1 MGTPPANWYPDP
13 QQPGM
18 VRYWDGAHWTPHVQP
33 ERQPQQAPLQPLEP
47 ANVASTPPREH
58 PAELRDSSNEKP
70 KVKLFGARKQA
81 EGLIDRNAHLEQV
94 VAEMGALDIAEMNAR
109 RAILAREIA
118 ALEARAAD
126 LTAQVVSIERNL
138 VDSREQVEFQEVGY
152 YRFHHPA
159 ENSMQLADELA
170 SVRDRMKQVQRDK
183 KAATR
188 STKFSYNNSAS
199 QGKKFVNDLH
209 DMMLA
214 AYNAEAENA
223 VKSVKAG
230 NLAAAK
236 ARLEK
241 AADRIAKRG
250 KMVDV
255 AITPAYHQLRI
266 RELELAADFW
276 MMKEKEKEDE
286 RARREELREQRKAEQ
301 ELARE
306 REKLEKERQHYL
318 AALAALEARGDIEGA
333 AKVRAQLA
341 DTEQAIET
349 VDYRAANQR
358 AGYVYV
364 ISNIG
369 AFGER
374 MVKIG
379 MTRRLEPMDRV
390 NELGDAS
397 VPFRFDVHA
406 LFFSSDA
413 VGVETALHQ
422 RFAAQRVNRVNT
434 RREFFYATPHEVL
447 EALRVH
453 SGAVTEF
460 VEVPAAEEFRL
471 SQGTSDTTF

>member
-1 MGTPPANWYPDP
+1 MQPHVAGQWQGQAGA
-13 QQPGM
+13 QQP
-18 VRYWDGAHWTPHVQP
+18 VT
-33 ERQPQQAPLQPLEP
+33 
-47 ANVASTPPREH
+47 
-58 PAELRDSSNEKP
+58 EKP
-70 KVKLFGARKQA
+70 RVKLFGARKQA
-81 EGLIDRNAHLEQV
+81 EELLERNAHLERV
-94 VAEMGALDIAEMNAR
+94 VAEMGALDVAEMNAR
-109 RAILAREIA
+109 RADLQGEIGRLQAQAA
-118 ALEARAAD
+118 ALA
-126 LTAQVVSIERNL
+126 AQVLEVERNL
-138 VDSREQVEFQEVGY
+138 VDSREQVSFQDIGY

-159 ENSMQLADELA
+159 ESSVRLADELA
-170 SVRDRMKQVQRDK
+170 AVRGKLKQIQRDK
-183 KAATR
+183 SAATR
-188 STKFSYNNSAS
+188 SNSFTYNNSAS
-199 QGKKFVNDLH
+199 QGRKFVNDLH

-223 VKSVKAG
+223 VKSVRAG
-230 NLAAAK
+230 NLSAAK

-255 AITPAYHQLRI
+255 AITTAYHRLRI
-266 RELELAADFW
+266 REIELAADYW
-276 MMKEKEKEDE
+276 MMKQQEKEAD
-286 RARREELREQRKAEQ
+286 RARREELREQRRAEQ

-318 AALAALEARGDIEGA
+318 AALSALEARGDAEGA
-333 AKVRAQLA
+333 ERIRAQLGE
-341 DTEQAIET
+341 TEKAIET

-406 LFFSSDA
+406 LFFSPDA

-422 RFAAQRVNRVNT
+422 RFAAQRVNKVNT
-434 RREFFYATPHEVL
+434 RREFFYVTPREVL
-447 EALRVH
+447 DALREQV
-453 SGAVTEF
+453 GAVTEF
-460 VEVPAAEEFRL
+460 VESPAAEEFRL
-471 SQGTSDTTF
+471 SQGTPDTSF

>member
-1 MGTPPANWYPDP
+1 ML
-13 QQPGM
+13 
-18 VRYWDGAHWTPHVQP
+18 RYWDGIRWTEHVHPQAP
-33 ERQPQQAPLQPLEP
+33 TQQAPVQP
-47 ANVASTPPREH
+47 H
-58 PAELRDSSNEKP
+58 PAQSEQPWGGSTIPQQTPDKP
-70 KVKLFGARKQA
+70 KVKFFGARKQA
-81 EGLIDRNAHLEQV
+81 EELLERNAHLEQV
-94 VAEMGALDIAEMNAR
+94 VSEMGALDVADMNAR
-109 RAILAREIA
+109 RAGLQREIA
-118 ALEARAAD
+118 QLETQITT
-126 LTAQVVSIERNL
+126 LTAQLRDVEQQL
-138 VDSREQVEFQEVGY
+138 VDAKEQVELQEFGY

-159 ENSMQLADELA
+159 ENSVQLAAELA
-170 SVRDRMKQVQRDK
+170 SVRDQLKQLQREK

-188 STKFSYNNSAS
+188 STNFTYNNSAS
-199 QGKKFVNDLH
+199 QGRKFVNDLH

-230 NLAAAK
+230 NLGAAK

-241 AADRIAKRG
+241 AAERIRKRG

-255 AITPAYHQLRI
+255 AITPSYHWLRLK
-266 RELELAADFW
+266 ELELAADFW
-276 MMKEKEKEDE
+276 MMKEQEKEAE
-286 RARREELREQRKAEQ
+286 RARREELREQKKAEL

-306 REKLEKERQHYL
+306 REKLEKERQHYVS
-318 AALAALEARGDIEGA
+318 ALVALEARGDTEGA
-333 AKVRAQLA
+333 EKIRAQLA
-341 DTEQAIET
+341 ETEQAIET

-379 MTRRLEPMDRV
+379 MTRRLEPMDRI

-406 LFFSSDA
+406 LFFSPDA

-422 RFAAQRVNRVNT
+422 RFAAQRVNKVNT
-434 RREFFYATPHEVL
+434 RREFFYVTPHEVL
-447 EALRVH
+447 EALREHV
-453 SGAVTEF
+453 GAVTEF
-460 VEVPAAEEFRL
+460 IEVPAAEEFRL
-471 SQGTSDTTF
+471 SQGNPDTAF

>member
-1 MGTPPANWYPDP
+1 MMSAAPANWYPDP
-13 QQPGM
+13 QKPGM
-18 VRYWDGAHWTPHVQP
+18 VRYWDGARWTEQVQP
-33 ERQPQQAPLQPLEP
+33 QPPPQQASLPQQPRADQL
-47 ANVASTPPREH
+47 RQQ
-58 PAELRDSSNEKP
+58 PAEHERIPAKP
-70 KVKLFGARKQA
+70 KAKLFGARKQA
-81 EGLIDRNAHLEQV
+81 EGLLERNAYLEQV
-94 VAEMGALDIAEMNAR
+94 VADMGALDVAGMNAR
-109 RAILAREIA
+109 RTDLQREIA
-118 ALEARAAD
+118 DLEARAAD
-126 LTAQVVSIERNL
+126 LAAQVTAIERNL
-138 VDSREQVEFQEVGY
+138 IDSREQVEFQEVGY

-159 ENSMQLADELA
+159 ENSVQLADELA
-170 SVRDRMKQVQRDK
+170 TVRDRMKQIQRDK

-188 STKFSYNNSAS
+188 STKFTYNNSAS
-199 QGKKFVNDLH
+199 QGKKFVNNLH

-236 ARLEK
+236 ARLDK
-241 AADRIAKRG
+241 AAERIAKRG

-255 AITPAYHQLRI
+255 TITSAYHRLRI
-266 RELELAADFW
+266 RELELAADYW
-276 MMKEKEKEDE
+276 MMKQQEKEAD

-306 REKLEKERQHYL
+306 RDKLEKERQHYL
-318 AALAALEARGDIEGA
+318 AALAALEARGDVEGVE
-333 AKVRAQLA
+333 KIRIQLA
-341 DTEQAIET
+341 DTEQAIQT

-369 AFGER
+369 AFGKR

-406 LFFSSDA
+406 LFFSPDA
-413 VGVETALHQ
+413 VAVEAALHQ
-422 RFAAQRVNRVNT
+422 RFAAERVNKANT
-434 RREFFYATPHEVL
+434 RREFFYATPREVL
-447 EALRVH
+447 DALREQV
-453 SGAVTEF
+453 GAVTEF
-460 VEVPAAEEFRL
+460 VEEPAAEEFRL
-471 SQGTSDTTF
+471 SQGTPDTSF

>member
-1 MGTPPANWYPDP
+1 MSAAPANWYPDP
-13 QQPGM
+13 QQSGM
-18 VRYWDGAHWTPHVQP
+18 VRYWDGARWTEHVQP
-33 ERQPQQAPLQPLEP
+33 QLPPQQPSVDQQWQQP
-47 ANVASTPPREH
+47 AAEH
-58 PAELRDSSNEKP
+58 QRVPDKP
-70 KVKLFGARKQA
+70 KAKLFGARKQA
-81 EGLIDRNAHLEQV
+81 EGLLERNAYLEQV
-94 VAEMGALDIAEMNAR
+94 VAEMGALDVAEMNAR
-109 RAILAREIA
+109 RADLQREIA
-118 ALEARAAD
+118 GLEARAAE
-126 LTAQVVSIERNL
+126 LAAEVVGIERNL
-138 VDSREQVEFQEVGY
+138 VDSREQVQFQEFGY

-159 ENSMQLADELA
+159 ENSVQLADELA
-170 SVRDRMKQVQRDK
+170 AVRDRIKQIQRDK

-188 STKFSYNNSAS
+188 STQFTYNNSAS
-199 QGKKFVNDLH
+199 QGKKFVSDLH

-236 ARLEK
+236 ARLDK
-241 AADRIAKRG
+241 AAERIAKRG

-255 AITPAYHQLRI
+255 AITSAYHRLRI
-266 RELELAADFW
+266 RELELAADYW
-276 MMKEKEKEDE
+276 MMKEQEKEAD

-318 AALAALEARGDIEGA
+318 AALAALAARGDVEGA
-333 AKVRAQLA
+333 DKVRAQLT
-341 DTEQAIET
+341 DTEQAIQS

-413 VGVETALHQ
+413 VAVETALHQ
-422 RFAAQRVNRVNT
+422 RFAPQRVNKVNT
-434 RREFFYATPHEVL
+434 RREFFYVTPHEVL
-447 EALRVH
+447 DALRAQV
-453 SGAVTEF
+453 GAVTEF
-460 VEVPAAEEFRL
+460 VEAPAAEEFRL
-471 SQGTSDTTF
+471 SQGTPDTSF

>member
-1 MGTPPANWYPDP
+1 MSAPANWYPDP

-18 VRYWDGAHWTPHVQP
+18 VRYWDGTQWTEHVQP
-33 ERQPQQAPLQPLEP
+33 VTQTQQPPEQPQQSHPAQQQWTDRAAERQEP
-47 ANVASTPPREH
+47 ASQK
-58 PAELRDSSNEKP
+58 S
-70 KVKLFGARKQA
+70 KVKMFGARRQA
-81 EGLIDRNAHLEQV
+81 EELIERNTHLERVVADMGVLDVAGMNAH
-94 VAEMGALDIAEMNAR
+94 R
-109 RAILAREIA
+109 A
-118 ALEARAAD
+118 ALQHQITDLQAQLAD
-126 LTAQVVSIERNL
+126 LTDRLAEVGHDLGDARER
-138 VDSREQVEFQEVGY
+138 VEFQEVGF

-159 ENSMQLADELA
+159 ESSVQLADELA
-170 SVRDRMKQVQRDK
+170 TVRARMKQIQREK

-188 STKFSYNNSAS
+188 STGFSYNNSAS

-236 ARLEK
+236 ARLDT
-241 AADRIAKRG
+241 AAERIAKRG
-250 KMVDV
+250 KMVDIS
-255 AITPAYHQLRI
+255 ITGEYHRLRI

-276 MMKEKEKEDE
+276 MMKEQEKEAE
-286 RARREELREQRKAEQ
+286 RARREELREQKKADQ

-306 REKLEKERQHYL
+306 REKLQKERQHYT
-318 AALAALEARGDIEGA
+318 AALAALEARGDLEGA
-333 AKVRAQLA
+333 AQVRAQLA
-341 DTEQAIET
+341 DTEQAIES

-369 AFGER
+369 SFGER

-406 LFFSSDA
+406 LFFSPDA

-422 RFAAQRVNRVNT
+422 RFAPERVNKVNT

-447 EALRVH
+447 EALREH
-453 SGAVTEF
+453 AGAVTEF
-460 VEVPAAEEFRL
+460 LEVPAAEEFRL
-471 SQGTSDTTF
+471 SQGAPDTSF

>member
-1 MGTPPANWYPDP
+1 MSTAPANWYPDP
-13 QQPGM
+13 QQPGT
-18 VRYWDGAHWTPHVQP
+18 VRYWDGARWTEHVQP
-33 ERQPQQAPLQPLEP
+33 QIPPQQVPSPPAQPHADEQRQGQS
-47 ANVASTPPREH
+47 VAHQPMP
-58 PAELRDSSNEKP
+58 EKP

-81 EGLIDRNAHLEQV
+81 EGLLERNAHLERV
-94 VAEMGALDIAEMNAR
+94 IAEMGALDVAEMNAR
-109 RAILAREIA
+109 RAELQGEIA
-118 ALEARAAD
+118 RLQAQAAE
-126 LTAQVVSIERNL
+126 TAAQVLDIERNL

-159 ENSMQLADELA
+159 ENSVKLADEIA
-170 SVRDRMKQVQRDK
+170 SVRERMKQIQRDK

-188 STKFSYNNSAS
+188 STKFTYNNSAS

-209 DMMLA
+209 DMMLT

-230 NLAAAK
+230 NLSAAK

-255 AITPAYHQLRI
+255 AITPAYHRLRI
-266 RELELAADFW
+266 RELELAADYW
-276 MMKEKEKEDE
+276 MMKQQEKEAD

-306 REKLEKERQHYL
+306 REKLEKERQHYR
-318 AALAALEARGDIEGA
+318 AALAALEARGDSEGA
-333 AKVRAQLA
+333 ERVRAQLA
-341 DTEQAIET
+341 ETEQAIET

-406 LFFSSDA
+406 MFFSPDA

-422 RFAAQRVNRVNT
+422 RFAAQRVNKINT
-434 RREFFYATPHEVL
+434 RREFFYVTPHEVL
-447 EALRVH
+447 DALREQV
-453 SGAVTEF
+453 GAVTEF
-460 VEVPAAEEFRL
+460 VEAPAAEEFRL
-471 SQGTSDTTF
+471 SQGTPDTSF

>member
-1 MGTPPANWYPDP
+1 MSAAPANWYPDP

-18 VRYWDGAHWTPHVQP
+18 VRYWDGAQWTEHVQP
-33 ERQPQQAPLQPLEP
+33 QLPPQHVPVPHQPQAGPHGQQQP
-47 ANVASTPPREH
+47 ADEH
-58 PAELRDSSNEKP
+58 QRVPEKP

-81 EGLIDRNAHLEQV
+81 EGLLERNAHLEQV
-94 VAEMGALDIAEMNAR
+94 VADLGGLDVAQMNAR
-109 RAILAREIA
+109 RAELQREIA
-118 ALEARAAD
+118 SLESRAAD
-126 LTAQVVSIERNL
+126 LAAQLVGIERNL
-138 VDSREQVEFQEVGY
+138 VDSREQVEFQEMGY

-159 ENSMQLADELA
+159 ENSVQLADELA
-170 SVRDRMKQVQRDK
+170 AVRDRIKQIQRDK
-183 KAATR
+183 RAATR
-188 STKFSYNNSAS
+188 STQFTYNNSAS
-199 QGKKFVNDLH
+199 QGKKFVSDLH

-236 ARLEK
+236 ARLDK
-241 AADRIAKRG
+241 AAERIAKRG

-255 AITPAYHQLRI
+255 AITSAYHRLRI
-266 RELELAADFW
+266 RELELAADYW
-276 MMKEKEKEDE
+276 MMKEREKEAE
-286 RARREELREQRKAEQ
+286 RARREELREQKKAEQ

-318 AALAALEARGDIEGA
+318 AALAALEARGDLAGA
-333 AKVRAQLA
+333 EQVRAQLA
-341 DTEQAIET
+341 ETEQAIES

-406 LFFSSDA
+406 LFFSPDA
-413 VGVETALHQ
+413 VAVETALHQ
-422 RFAAQRVNRVNT
+422 RFAAQRVNKVNT
-434 RREFFYATPHEVL
+434 RREFFYVTPHEVL
-447 EALRVH
+447 SALREQV
-453 SGAVTEF
+453 GAVTEF
-460 VEVPAAEEFRL
+460 IEVPPAEEFRL
-471 SQGTSDTTF
+471 SQGTSDTSF